1 MTIFWPTNT
10 ADITDEIRN
19 AIGRDITILVTIS
32 GIACTVCS
40 LNPVSNLSTNPF
52 CPVCGGT
59 YWTSIASGYVV
70 NSHVTIGEIDLPWR
84 IAGGYIERGE
94 AVVQIK
100 YTPDNLYAVKHAAH
114 YIVDGKTYL
123 QDDISYRGVPE
134 INRMVITLKEQ
145 EG

>member
-1 MTIFWPTNT
+1 MIYWPSDTE
-10 ADITDEIRN
+10 DIIDSIRD
-19 AIGRDITILVTIS
+19 AIGRNIIILVSVS
-32 GIACTVCS
+32 GIACTACS

-59 YWTSIASGYVV
+59 YWTETTSGYVIKA
-70 NSHVTIGEIDLPWR
+70 HVTIGEIDLPWR
-84 IAGGYIERGE
+84 VAGGYLEKGE

-100 YTPDNLYAVKHAAH
+100 YTPTNLYAVEHAVH
-114 YIVDGKTYL
+114 YVVDGKVYL
-123 QDDISYRGVPE
+123 EDDISYRGVPD